1 MCEARRRLPRCNKL
15 ELENSGVTLTEIEV
29 RSPAARGAQ
38 LPIRYLLVLW
48 LGVLSAVAY
57 LDRTNVSIAGIEI
70 CKEFSISK
78 IQLGWIASA
87 FLIGYAGLQIPA
99 GLLARRLGPRRTLAL
114 LGAWWGFFLALIA
127 LIPHGIGS
135 ALLIFILLRFTLGA
149 GEATMYPAASQF
161 VERWFPVKERGK
173 ANSIIFAGVGLGS
186 VVSFPVVTAIILHHG
201 WRTSFGFSA
210 CVGAAAGLVWF
221 LAARDTPEQH
231 ASVGTA
237 ERSLIVSERRVST
250 AGGNED
256 DAAHYGQHAIPWS
269 KIFRSRTIFALTVS
283 YFSFAYVA
291 WMFFAWIYIYMAQA
305 RGLNLKT
312 SAIYSMFP
320 FIAMTVGCLL
330 GGVVSDSIA
339 ARFGLR
345 MGRCLL
351 PGVALALTAVLL
363 LLGSSAHDAR
373 TAALVL
379 ASAVGVLYLAQSNFW
394 AVSADIA
401 GEYTGIVSGMM
412 NMGGQIGGACTAS
425 LTPWIA
431 VHYGWNMAFVASA
444 SLVIVGSLAWIA
456 IDPNRLLVPILA
468 TKEG

>member
-1 MCEARRRLPRCNKL
+1 
-15 ELENSGVTLTEIEV
+15 VQEIEAT
-29 RSPAARGAQ
+29 PITDRGMH
-38 LPIRYLLVLW
+38 LPMRYVLVLL

-70 CKEFSISK
+70 CKEFAISK
-78 IQLGWIASA
+78 IRLGWIASA
-87 FLIGYAGLQIPA
+87 FLIGYAGFQIPA
-99 GLLARRLGPRRTLAL
+99 GLLARRLGPRRTLAW
-114 LGAWWGFFLALIA
+114 LGAWWGLFLALIA
-127 LIPHGIGS
+127 LMPRGVGN
-135 ALLIFILLRFTLGA
+135 ALPIFILLRFALGA

-173 ANSIIFAGVGLGS
+173 ANSLIFAGVGMGS
-186 VVSFPVVTAIILHHG
+186 VVSFPLVTTIILHHG
-201 WRTSFGFSA
+201 WRTSFGVTA
-210 CVGAAAGLVWF
+210 CTGAAAGLIWY

-231 ASVGTA
+231 SSVGGA
-237 ERSLIVSERRVST
+237 ERTLILSERRVSRV
-250 AGGNED
+250 AVDED
-256 DAAHYGQHAIPWS
+256 DPGHYGKHAIPWA
-269 KIFRSRTIFALTVS
+269 KIFRSKTIFALTVS

-291 WMFFAWIYIYMAQA
+291 WMFFAWIYIYMAQV

-330 GGVVSDSIA
+330 GGVVSDWIA
-339 ARFGLR
+339 AHFSLR

-351 PGVALALTAVLL
+351 PCVALALTAVLL
-363 LLGSSAHDAR
+363 LLGSNAR
-373 TAALVL
+373 NAQTAALVL

-431 VHYGWNMAFVASA
+431 AHYGWNMAFTAAA
-444 SLVIVGSLAWIA
+444 SLVVIGSLAWIV
-456 IDPNRLLVPILA
+456 IDPNQQLA
-468 TKEG
+468 PMRSSGEV

>member
-1 MCEARRRLPRCNKL
+1 
-15 ELENSGVTLTEIEV
+15 
-29 RSPAARGAQ
+29 

-70 CKEFSISK
+70 CKEFSIGK

-87 FLIGYAGLQIPA
+87 FLIGYAGFQIPA
-99 GLLARRLGPRRTLAL
+99 GLLARRVGPRRTLAW

-127 LIPHGIGS
+127 LVPRGIGD
-135 ALLIFILLRFTLGA
+135 ALAIFILLRFALGA

-161 VERWFPVKERGK
+161 VERWFPVRERGK

-186 VVSFPVVTAIILHHG
+186 VVSFPLVTAIILHHG
-201 WRTSFGFSA
+201 WRASFGFSA
-210 CVGAAAGLVWF
+210 CAGAAAGLIWYV
-221 LAARDTPEQH
+221 AARDTPEQH
-231 ASVGTA
+231 TSVGSA
-237 ERSLIVSERRVST
+237 ELALIVCERRMSH
-250 AGGNED
+250 AAANED
-256 DAAHYGQHAIPWS
+256 DPAHYGKRAIPWAT
-269 KIFRSRTIFALTVS
+269 IFRSKTIIALAVS
-283 YFSFAYVA
+283 YFTFGYVA
-291 WMFFAWIYIYMAQA
+291 WMFFAWIYIYMAQV

-312 SAIYSMFP
+312 SAIYSMYP

-330 GGVVSDSIA
+330 GGVVSDWIV

-345 MGRCLL
+345 AGRCLL
-351 PGVALALTAVLL
+351 PGIALALTAVLL
-363 LLGSSAHDAR
+363 LLGSSAHNSL
-373 TAALVL
+373 TAAIVL
-379 ASAVGVLYLAQSNFW
+379 ACSVGALYLAQSSFW

-431 VHYGWNMAFVASA
+431 ARFGWNVAFATAA
-444 SLVIVGSLAWIA
+444 SLAVIGALAWSV
-456 IDPNRLLVPILA
+456 IDPNRLLVPIPPVSA
-468 TKEG
+468 KEG

>member
-1 MCEARRRLPRCNKL
+1 L
-15 ELENSGVTLTEIEV
+15 S
-29 RSPAARGAQ
+29 
-38 LPIRYLLVLW
+38 IRYLLVLW

-57 LDRTNVSIAGIEI
+57 LDRTNVSIAGIAI
-70 CKEFSISK
+70 CKEFAISK
-78 IQLGWIASA
+78 IRLGGIASA
-87 FLIGYAGLQIPA
+87 FLIGYAGFQIPA
-99 GLLARRLGPRRTLAL
+99 GLLARRLGPRRTLAW

-127 LIPHGIGS
+127 LIPQGIGN
-135 ALLIFILLRFTLGA
+135 ALLIFILVRFALGA

-186 VVSFPVVTAIILHHG
+186 VVSFPLVTTIILHHG
-201 WRTSFGFSA
+201 WRASFGFTA
-210 CVGAAAGLVWF
+210 CMGAAAGFIWY

-231 ASVGTA
+231 ASVSRA
-237 ERSLIVSERRVST
+237 ERALIVSERRASN
-250 AGGNED
+250 AAANED
-256 DAAHYGQHAIPWS
+256 DPAHYGKHAIPWA
-269 KIFRSRTIFALTVS
+269 KIFRSKTIFALTVS

-291 WMFFAWIYIYMAQA
+291 WMFFAWIYIYMAQV

-312 SAIYSMFP
+312 SAIYSMYP

-330 GGVVSDSIA
+330 GGVVSDWIA

-351 PGVALALTAVLL
+351 PGIALALTAVLL
-363 LLGSSAHDAR
+363 LLGSSAR
-373 TAALVL
+373 NSQTAALVL

-431 VHYGWNMAFVASA
+431 AHYGWNVAFMAAA
-444 SLVIVGSLAWIA
+444 SLVVIGAVAWIV
-456 IDPNRLLVPILA
+456 IDPNRLLVPIVPA
-468 TKEG
+468 SEKGN